1 MTNRGWIKKRQS
13 NGSTSGASGFDVNK
27 NPKTISRS
35 ADQASVRQI
44 RSLGDPTSAS
54 GSAGFTACG
63 GSGVSQKKV

>member
-1 MTNRGWIKKRQS
+1 MNWGWIKKRQS
-13 NGSTSGASGFDVNK
+13 NGSTSGARGFDVNK
-27 NPKTISRS
+27 KPKTISRS

-44 RSLGDPTSAS
+44 RSLGDSTSS